1 MKKLLGFILFWIGI
15 GMAVMLFI
23 TNGFLAICIILLCLI
38 LGYNLFTS
46 CWNCFRTSKKPTTV
60 SSHWL
65 SYSKYRVDY
74 ALSTFPERRQEV
86 QTYIFF
92 VPPFTLTLTD
102 FKLDFHILL
111 LLLWEWLTA
120 LPKCTLLSQ
129 TAHFAMKSTSF
140 YKILCQNLIFCFTH
154 NTTILSNLL
163 IECKKKIQIFWF
175 FFVIRILFSVFF
187 VFLVLFG
194 EFFHK
199 FRNHIQQ
206 FCNTILILYID
217 KTGSSIF
224 DHKYGTWLDLSG

>member
-46 CWNCFRTSKKPTTV
+46 CWKFFRTSKKPTTV

-140 YKILCQNLIFCFTH
+140 CLNFACLFYMKQNISHTRQHEYFSKIPTIMQAKFLFFYKF
-154 NTTILSNLL
+154 
-163 IECKKKIQIFWF
+163 
-175 FFVIRILFSVFF
+175 
-187 VFLVLFG
+187 
-194 EFFHK
+194 
-199 FRNHIQQ
+199 
-206 FCNTILILYID
+206 
-217 KTGSSIF
+217 
-224 DHKYGTWLDLSG
+224 